1 MIEPYDGG
9 VVLTVH
15 VIPRASKSALA
26 GTRDGALLVRL
37 QAPPVE
43 GAANEALI
51 ALLADVLHLPRR
63 RITLASGSHS
73 RRKRVRV
80 QGLDATA
87 ASILLVSACPEP

>member
-1 MIEPYDGG
+1 MIEPYDAG

-51 ALLADVLHLPRR
+51 ALLADVLGLPKRQ
-63 RITLASGSHS
+63 IAIVAGPHH
-73 RRKRVRV
+73 RRKRVQV
-80 QGLDATA
+80 QGLSAADAATR
-87 ASILLVSACPEP
+87 LTV

>member
-1 MIEPYDGG
+1 VIEPYDGG

-51 ALLADVLHLPRR
+51 ALLAATLDIPRR
-63 RITLASGSHS
+63 RIVITSGATS
-73 RRKRVRV
+73 RRKRVRIEDV
-80 QGLDATA
+80 DWSDAAARLGLG
-87 ASILLVSACPEP
+87 

>member
-51 ALLADVLHLPRR
+51 ALLAATLDIPRR
-63 RITLASGSHS
+63 RIVITSGATS
-73 RRKRVRV
+73 RRKRVRIEDV
-80 QGLDATA
+80 DWSDAAARLGLG
-87 ASILLVSACPEP
+87 